1 MERNILSINIP
12 NIISI
17 GIMVL
22 LGGALVNYAV
32 RVTKQYIATRNGE
45 SME

>member
-1 MERNILSINIP
+1 MDRNIISINIP

-22 LGGALVNYAV
+22 LGGAIVNYAV
-32 RVTKQYIATRNGE
+32 RATKSFIAAKNGGE
-45 SME
+45 EM

>member
-1 MERNILSINIP
+1 MERNIISINIP

-22 LGGALVNYAV
+22 VGGAIVNYAV
-32 RVTKQYIATRNGE
+32 RTTKAFLMARNGGAE
-45 SME
+45 N